1 MRCLSVALVLGLLAT
16 GCSAQPA
23 QAPAPFPPAA
33 AVTDPVASAALHD
46 LDGSAWRF
54 IEVAGAR
61 VPADVTATL
70 SLRHGHASGKAGCN
84 AYGAAYH
91 VDADGSTRFT
101 QSLSTKMAC
110 LQPAGVMRV
119 ERGIFA
125 AFRLTTTVVVRDGVL
140 VLLDAAGKPLA
151 KLAPQSP

>member
-1 MRCLSVALVLGLLAT
+1 MRCLPMALVLGLLAT
-16 GCSAQPA
+16 GCSAQPV
-23 QAPAPFPPAA
+23 QAPAASSTSTAMTDPAA
-33 AVTDPVASAALHD
+33 SVASHD
-46 LDGSAWRF
+46 LDGSDWRF

-70 SLRHGHASGKAGCN
+70 RLRHGRAAGKAGCN
-84 AYGAAYH
+84 AYGATYH
-91 VDADGSTRFT
+91 VGADGSARFT

-125 AFRLTTTVVVRDGVL
+125 AFRLTTKVALHNGVL
-140 VLLDAAGKPLA
+140 VLLDASGKPLA
-151 KLAPQSP
+151 KLMPQSP